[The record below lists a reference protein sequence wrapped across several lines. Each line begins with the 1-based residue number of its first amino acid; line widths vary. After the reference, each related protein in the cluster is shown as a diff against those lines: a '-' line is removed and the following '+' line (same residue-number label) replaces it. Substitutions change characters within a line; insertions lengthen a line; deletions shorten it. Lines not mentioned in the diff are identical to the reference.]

1 MREIFLMSDKMT
13 VGMVA
18 LGCPKNMV
26 DGEMMIAKM
35 EDDGFTYVDYLEKD
49 ADVVIVN
56 TCGFIDDAKKE
67 AIENIFEVVQM
78 KKDGTVGAVVVTGCL
93 AQRYKQEILRE
104 IPEVDAVVGLG
115 ANAEISAICR
125 EVLKGRK
132 LTSFPPED
140 KMPLNGPRELST
152 PEYWAYL
159 RIADGCSN
167 CCTYCAIPSIRG
179 KFRSRKMED
188 IIEEATMLALSGV
201 KEIIVVA
208 QDTTRYGEDIYGELK
223 LPELLDRLC
232 EIEGI
237 KWIRLFYCYPDRITD
252 ELLSTMASQEKILN
266 YMDIPLQ
273 HAHGKIL
280 KAMNRTGDR
289 ESLTKLIEKI
299 RGYMPDVV
307 IRTTLMTGFPGEGE
321 EEFETLAE
329 FVREIKFDR
338 LGCFAFSPQEGTPA
352 YKMEQDIDEETK
364 LRRGEIIM
372 DEQYRIVEEKSEE
385 LMGRELEVLIE
396 GYDSYSDCYYGR
408 SYMDAPEI
416 DTVIYFSSP
425 NPYTAGDFAKVVI
438 FDRDEY
444 DLIGKEVE

>member
-252 ELLSTMASQEKILN
+252 ELLSTMERQEKILN

-329 FVREIKFDR
+329 FVKEIKFDR